1 VKVSV
6 SEPVNHEYARNEID
20 PNPYY
25 KWVVVGVMWLIA
37 CLNYTDRMTIFSVFP
52 VLQKQM
58 GLSNIG
64 LALIGSSFLWVYA
77 VFSPVG
83 GYLGDRFP
91 RRRVI
96 LGSLILFSLITFA
109 TGLAR
114 SGNQLVGLRCLL
126 GISEAVFLPPAL
138 AYIASYHFDRTRSLA
153 NSIALSGLTAGAGFG
168 SWYGG
173 YMTEHY
179 TWRIGFFLLG
189 AAGLIIALLS
199 ALVLRPDA
207 RVVIAVHAPVVAVEP
222 PGRKILA
229 IVRTPTALSLI
240 FLAFALSLTS
250 WPTHSWLPTYLF
262 ENFKLSLTRAG
273 SIVTLFAA
281 LPALVGGIAGGILA
295 DRWSR
300 HDLRG
305 RMAVQ
310 VIGFS
315 VMAPTM
321 LAIGFMPSA
330 AAVSGVLLV
339 YSVARGMLE
348 GNSMPLFCSV
358 LPPNRWSMAY
368 GLYNTAGTLAGS
380 LGIFLVGMQKAT
392 WGIGYT
398 LSAMSALLFI
408 ALVVTAMTMFRYLT
422 TDIQRQRGVDSA
434 SRISASSLQE
444 DPHPLSS

>member
-1 VKVSV
+1 VST
-6 SEPVNHEYARNEID
+6 EIVQSD
-20 PNPYY
+20 IDSNPYY

-52 VLQKQM
+52 VLKNEM
-58 GLSNIG
+58 GLSDIG

-96 LGSLILFSLITFA
+96 LGSLVLFSLITFA

-114 SGNQLVGLRCLL
+114 TGNQLVGLRCLL

-153 NSIALSGLTAGAGFG
+153 NSIALSGLTAGAGLG

-173 YMTEHY
+173 FMTEHY
-179 TWRIGFFLLG
+179 SWRIGFVLLG
-189 AAGLIIALLS
+189 GVGVLTAVLAM
-199 ALVLRPDA
+199 LVLRPDA
-207 RVVIAVHAPVVAVEP
+207 PVTVSREPGLVTEP

-229 IVRTPTALSLI
+229 ILKTPTAACLI
-240 FLAFALSLTS
+240 FLAFALSMTS
-250 WPTHSWLPTYLF
+250 WPTHSWLPTYIF

-273 SIVTLFAA
+273 SIVTIFAA
-281 LPALVGGIAGGILA
+281 LPALLGGIAGGILA
-295 DRWSR
+295 DWWSR
-300 HDLRG
+300 RNVRG

-310 VIGFS
+310 VIGFC

-330 AAVSGVLLV
+330 ATVAGVLLI

-358 LPPNRWSMAY
+358 LPANRWSMAY

-380 LGIFLVGMQKAT
+380 LGIFFVGMQKAT
-392 WGIGYT
+392 WGIGYA
-398 LSAMSALLFI
+398 LSAMSVLLFVS
-408 ALVVTAMTMFRYLT
+408 LVVTAITTFRFLP
-422 TDIQRQRGVDSA
+422 TDIQRQRDIEIAVTHA
-434 SRISASSLQE
+434 
-444 DPHPLSS
+444 LSS

>member
-1 VKVSV
+1 
-6 SEPVNHEYARNEID
+6 
-20 PNPYY
+20 
-25 KWVVVGVMWLIA
+25 VGVMWLIA

-52 VLQKQM
+52 VLKNEM
-58 GLSNIG
+58 GLTDIG

-96 LGSLILFSLITFA
+96 LGSLVLFSLITFA

-114 SGNQLVGLRCLL
+114 TGNQLVALRCLL

-153 NSIALSGLTAGAGFG
+153 NSIALSGLTAGAGLG

-173 YMTEHY
+173 FMTEHY
-179 TWRIGFFLLG
+179 SWRIGFFLLG
-189 AAGLIIALLS
+189 GVGVLTALVS
-199 ALVLRPDA
+199 MTVLRPDA
-207 RVVIAVHAPVVAVEP
+207 PVTVARVPEVVTEP

-229 IVRTPTALSLI
+229 ILKTPTAACLI

-250 WPTHSWLPTYLF
+250 WPTHSWLPTYIF

-273 SIVTLFAA
+273 SVVTLFAA
-281 LPALVGGIAGGILA
+281 LPALIGGIAGGILA

-300 HDLRG
+300 RDVRG

-310 VIGFS
+310 VIGFC

-330 AAVSGVLLV
+330 TTVAGVLLV

-348 GNSMPLFCSV
+348 GNSMPVFCSV
-358 LPPNRWSMAY
+358 LPANRWSMAY

-380 LGIFLVGMQKAT
+380 LGIFFVGMQKAT

-398 LSAMSALLFI
+398 LSAMSVLLFMS
-408 ALVVTAMTMFRYLT
+408 LVVTAITTFRFLP
-422 TDIQRQRGVDSA
+422 TDIRRQRDLEIA
-434 SRISASSLQE
+434 SPQVVSS
-444 DPHPLSS
+444 

>member
-1 VKVSV
+1 VS
-6 SEPVNHEYARNEID
+6 ARAEQLETD
-20 PNPYY
+20 HNPYY

-37 CLNYTDRMTIFSVFP
+37 CLNYTDRMTIFSAFP

-96 LGSLILFSLITFA
+96 IGSLVLFSLVTFA

-114 SGNQLVGLRCLL
+114 SGNELVALRCLL
-126 GISEAVFLPPAL
+126 GVSEAVFLPPAL
-138 AYIASYHFDRTRSLA
+138 AYIASYHFDSTRSLA
-153 NSIALSGLTAGAGFG
+153 NSIALSGLTAGAGLG

-173 YMTEHY
+173 FMTDHY
-179 TWRIGFFLLG
+179 TWRTGFFLLG
-189 AAGLIIALLS
+189 GVGMLVAVIS
-199 ALVLRPDA
+199 AFVLRRD
-207 RVVIAVHAPVVAVEP
+207 APVTTARTPVLAPEP

-229 IVRTPTALSLI
+229 IIKTPTALCLI

-250 WPTHSWLPTYLF
+250 WPTHSWLPTYIF

-300 HDLRG
+300 HDVRG

-315 VMAPTM
+315 IMAPTM

-330 AAVSGVLLV
+330 ATVAGVLLV

-368 GLYNTAGTLAGS
+368 GIYNTAGTLAGS
-380 LGIFLVGMQKAT
+380 LGIFLVGMQKAS

-398 LSAMSALLFI
+398 LSAMSALLFV
-408 ALVVTAMTMFRYLT
+408 ALGVTAMTTFRYLA
-422 TDIQRQRGVDSA
+422 TDIKRQREIESTA
-434 SRISASSLQE
+434 PQA
-444 DPHPLSS
+444 LSS

>member
-1 VKVSV
+1 
-6 SEPVNHEYARNEID
+6 VNAETAQSEID
-20 PNPYY
+20 SNPYY

-52 VLQKQM
+52 VLKHEM
-58 GLSNIG
+58 GLTDIG

-77 VFSPVG
+77 VFSPIG

-96 LGSLILFSLITFA
+96 LGSLVLFSLITFA

-114 SGNQLVGLRCLL
+114 TGNQLVALRCLL

-153 NSIALSGLTAGAGFG
+153 NSIALSGLTAGAGLG

-173 YMTEHY
+173 FMTEHY
-179 TWRIGFFLLG
+179 SWRIGFFLLG
-189 AAGLIIALLS
+189 GVGVLTAVASTVL
-199 ALVLRPDA
+199 LRPDA
-207 RVVIAVHAPVVAVEP
+207 PVTVARVPEVATEP

-229 IVRTPTALSLI
+229 ILKTPTAACLI

-250 WPTHSWLPTYLF
+250 WPTHSWLPTYMF

-281 LPALVGGIAGGILA
+281 LPALFGGIAGGILA

-300 HDLRG
+300 RDVRG

-310 VIGFS
+310 VIGFCI
-315 VMAPTM
+315 MAPTM

-358 LPPNRWSMAY
+358 LPANRWSMAY

-392 WGIGYT
+392 WGIGYS
-398 LSAMSALLFI
+398 LSAMSVLLFMS
-408 ALVVTAMTMFRYLT
+408 LVVTAITTFRFLP
-422 TDIQRQRGVDSA
+422 TDIRRQRDIEIAAPQPV
-434 SRISASSLQE
+434 
-444 DPHPLSS
+444 LS

>member
-1 VKVSV
+1 
-6 SEPVNHEYARNEID
+6 VNAE
-20 PNPYY
+20 NPRLETDSNPHY

-52 VLQKQM
+52 VLKKEM
-58 GLSNIG
+58 ALSDIG

-77 VFSPVG
+77 IFSPIG

-96 LGSLILFSLITFA
+96 LGSLVLFSLITFA
-109 TGLAR
+109 TGLVRA
-114 SGNQLVGLRCLL
+114 GNQLVALRCLL
-126 GISEAVFLPPAL
+126 GISEAIFLPPAL
-138 AYIASYHFDRTRSLA
+138 AYIASYHSDRTRSLA
-153 NSIALSGLTAGAGFG
+153 NSIALSGLTTGAGLG

-173 YMTEHY
+173 FMTEHY
-179 TWRIGFFLLG
+179 SWRLGFFVLG
-189 AAGLIIALLS
+189 GVGILMAVISILI
-199 ALVLRPDA
+199 LRPD
-207 RVVIAVHAPVVAVEP
+207 VAVGRIPGVVTEP
-222 PGRKILA
+222 PGEKILA
-229 IVRTPTALSLI
+229 IVKTPTAACLI

-250 WPTHSWLPTYLF
+250 WPVHSWLPTYVF

-273 SIVTLFAA
+273 SMVTLFAA
-281 LPALVGGIAGGILA
+281 LPALAGGIAGGILA
-295 DRWSR
+295 DQWSR
-300 HDLRG
+300 RDVRG

-310 VIGFS
+310 VIGFC

-330 AAVSGVLLV
+330 ATVAGVLLL

-380 LGIFLVGMQKAT
+380 LGIFLVGMQKAS

-398 LSAMSALLFI
+398 LSSMSILLFLSL
-408 ALVVTAMTMFRYLT
+408 AVTAITMFRFLPK
-422 TDIQRQRGVDSA
+422 DVQRQR
-434 SRISASSLQE
+434 E
-444 DPHPLSS
+444 LSPVPVPF

>member
-1 VKVSV
+1 MNERELR
-6 SEPVNHEYARNEID
+6 SEVD
-20 PNPYY
+20 PNARY

-77 VFSPVG
+77 IFSPVG

-96 LGSLILFSLITFA
+96 VGSLILFSLTTFA

-153 NSIALSGLTAGAGFG
+153 NSIALSGLTAGAGLG

-173 YMTEHY
+173 FMTEHY
-179 TWRIGFFLLG
+179 TWRTGFFVLG
-189 AAGLIIALLS
+189 AAGLLIAVLS
-199 ALVLRPDA
+199 MLVLRPDA
-207 RVVIAVHAPVVAVEP
+207 RVTVHAPQAAIEP
-222 PGRKILA
+222 PGRKIWA
-229 IVRTPTALSLI
+229 IVKTPTALSLI

-250 WPTHSWLPTYLF
+250 WPTHSWLPTYFF
-262 ENFKLSLTRAG
+262 ENFKLSLTKAG
-273 SIVTLFAA
+273 SMVTLFAA
-281 LPALVGGIAGGILA
+281 LPALAGGIAGGILA
-295 DRWSR
+295 DRWFRS
-300 HDLRG
+300 DLRA

-310 VIGFS
+310 VIGFGI
-315 VMAPTM
+315 MTPAM
-321 LAIGFMPSA
+321 FAIGFMPSA
-330 AAVSGVLLV
+330 KAAAGILLV

-358 LPPNRWSMAY
+358 LPPHRWSMAY

-380 LGIFLVGMQKAT
+380 LGIFLVGVKKSS

-398 LSAMSALLFI
+398 LSAMSVLLLI
-408 ALVVTAMTMFRYLT
+408 ALVVTATTMFRYLT
-422 TDIQRQRGVDSA
+422 NDIQRQREAANGAGGSA
-434 SRISASSLQE
+434 
-444 DPHPLSS
+444 

>member
-1 VKVSV
+1 MNAEIVQT
-6 SEPVNHEYARNEID
+6 EID
-20 PNPYY
+20 SNPYY

-52 VLQKQM
+52 VLKNEM
-58 GLSNIG
+58 GLTDIG

-96 LGSLILFSLITFA
+96 LGSLVLFSLITFA
-109 TGLAR
+109 TGLTR
-114 SGNQLVGLRCLL
+114 TGNQLVALRCLL
-126 GISEAVFLPPAL
+126 GVSEAVFLPPAL

-153 NSIALSGLTAGAGFG
+153 NSIALSGLTAGAGLG

-173 YMTEHY
+173 FMTEHY
-179 TWRIGFFLLG
+179 SWRIGFFLLG
-189 AAGLIIALLS
+189 GVGVLTAVVS

-207 RVVIAVHAPVVAVEP
+207 PITVARLPEVVTEP
-222 PGRKILA
+222 PGRKIFA
-229 IVRTPTALSLI
+229 ILKTPTAACLI

-250 WPTHSWLPTYLF
+250 WPTHSWLPTYIF

-273 SIVTLFAA
+273 SVVTLFAA
-281 LPALVGGIAGGILA
+281 LPALIGGIAGGILA

-300 HDLRG
+300 RDVRG

-310 VIGFS
+310 VIGFC

-330 AAVSGVLLV
+330 ATVAGVLLV

-358 LPPNRWSMAY
+358 LPANRWSMAY

-380 LGIFLVGMQKAT
+380 LGIFFVGMQKAT

-398 LSAMSALLFI
+398 LSAMSVLLFI
-408 ALVVTAMTMFRYLT
+408 SLVVTAITTFRFLP
-422 TDIQRQRGVDSA
+422 TDIKRQREIEIPVP
-434 SRISASSLQE
+434 RTVSS
-444 DPHPLSS
+444 

>member
-1 VKVSV
+1 MNANS
-6 SEPVNHEYARNEID
+6 
-20 PNPYY
+20 NPRY

-52 VLQKQM
+52 VLKSEM
-58 GLSNIG
+58 GLSDIG
-64 LALIGSSFLWVYA
+64 LALLGSTFLWVYA

-91 RRRVI
+91 RRKVV
-96 LGSLILFSLITFA
+96 LGSLVLFSLVTFA

-114 SGNQLVGLRCLL
+114 SGNQLLALRCLL

-138 AYIASYHFDRTRSLA
+138 AYIASYHFDQTRSLA
-153 NSIALSGLTAGAGFG
+153 NSIALSGLTAGAGLG

-173 YMTEHY
+173 FMTEHY
-179 TWRIGFFLLG
+179 SWRIGFFVLGGTGLLV
-189 AAGLIIALLS
+189 AVIAG
-199 ALVLRPDA
+199 LVLRPDSPVAIA
-207 RVVIAVHAPVVAVEP
+207 RAPEVATEA
-222 PGRKILA
+222 PGQKILA
-229 IVRTPTALSLI
+229 IFRTHTAVALI

-250 WPTHSWLPTYLF
+250 WPTHSWLPTYIF

-300 HDLRG
+300 RDPRG

-315 VMAPTM
+315 IMAPTM
-321 LAIGFMPSA
+321 LALGFMPSA
-330 AAVSGVLLV
+330 ATVAAVLLV

-348 GNSMPLFCSV
+348 GNSMPIFCSV

-380 LGIFLVGMQKAT
+380 LGIFLVGMQKAS
-392 WGIGYT
+392 WGIGHT
-398 LSAMSALLFI
+398 LSAMSVLLFI
-408 ALVVTAMTMFRYLT
+408 ALVVTTFTMYRSLAK
-422 TDIQRQRGVDSA
+422 DIQRQRTVQESGDLL
-434 SRISASSLQE
+434 ISAAIRPAE
-444 DPHPLSS
+444 GH

>member
-1 VKVSV
+1 VIGES
-6 SEPVNHEYARNEID
+6 ARFETD
-20 PNPYY
+20 SHPYY

-37 CLNYTDRMTIFSVFP
+37 CMNYTDRMTVFSVFP

-77 VFSPVG
+77 VFSPIG

-91 RRRVI
+91 RRRII
-96 LGSLILFSLITFA
+96 LGSLVLFSLVTFA

-114 SGNQLVGLRCLL
+114 SGNELLTLRCLL
-126 GISEAVFLPPAL
+126 GVSEAVFLPPAL
-138 AYIASYHFDRTRSLA
+138 AYIASYHLDRTRSLA
-153 NSIALSGLTAGAGFG
+153 NSIALSGLTAGAGLG

-173 YMTEHY
+173 FMTEHY
-179 TWRIGFFLLG
+179 SWRIGFFLLG
-189 AAGLIIALLS
+189 GVGVLIAVLS
-199 ALVLRPDA
+199 MLVLRPDTPVTIA
-207 RVVIAVHAPVVAVEP
+207 RALDVPTEAP
-222 PGRKILA
+222 GQKILA
-229 IVRTPTALSLI
+229 IVKRPTAVSLI

-250 WPTHSWLPTYLF
+250 WPTHSWLPTYIF

-273 SIVTLFAA
+273 SMVTLFAA

-295 DRWSR
+295 DWWSK
-300 HDLRG
+300 HALRA

-315 VMAPTM
+315 IMAPTM

-330 AAVSGVLLV
+330 TTVAGVLLV

-358 LPPNRWSMAY
+358 LPPHRWSMAY
-368 GLYNTAGTLAGS
+368 GLYNTAGTVAGS
-380 LGIFLVGMQKAT
+380 LGIFLVGMQKSS

-408 ALVVTAMTMFRYLT
+408 ALAVTATTMFRYLA
-422 TDIQRQRGVDSA
+422 TDIHRQREVESV
-434 SRISASSLQE
+434 SRTSVSVPGLQKDPLPFSS
-444 DPHPLSS
+444 

>member
-1 VKVSV
+1 MNAENVQ
-6 SEPVNHEYARNEID
+6 PEID
-20 PNPYY
+20 SNPSY

-52 VLQKQM
+52 VLKNEM
-58 GLSNIG
+58 GLTDIG

-96 LGSLILFSLITFA
+96 LGSLVLFSLITFA

-114 SGNQLVGLRCLL
+114 TGNELVALRCLL
-126 GISEAVFLPPAL
+126 GVSEAVFLPPAL

-153 NSIALSGLTAGAGFG
+153 NSIALSGLTAGAGLG

-173 YMTEHY
+173 FMTEHY
-179 TWRIGFFLLG
+179 SWRIGFFLLG
-189 AAGLIIALLS
+189 GIGLLTAVVS
-199 ALVLRPDA
+199 MLVLRPDTPVTLA
-207 RVVIAVHAPVVAVEP
+207 RAPEVVTEP

-229 IVRTPTALSLI
+229 IVKTPTAACLI

-250 WPTHSWLPTYLF
+250 WPTHSWLPTYIF

-300 HDLRG
+300 HDVRG

-315 VMAPTM
+315 IMAPTM

-330 AAVSGVLLV
+330 STVAGVLLV

-368 GLYNTAGTLAGS
+368 GIYNTAGTLAGS
-380 LGIFLVGMQKAT
+380 LGIFLVGVQKAS

-408 ALVVTAMTMFRYLT
+408 ALAVTAITMFRSLP
-422 TDIQRQRGVDSA
+422 TDIQRQREVEGA
-434 SRISASSLQE
+434 TRHA
-444 DPHPLSS
+444 LSS

>member
-1 VKVSV
+1 VSG
-6 SEPVNHEYARNEID
+6 ENARLEID
-20 PNPYY
+20 SNRYY

-58 GLSNIG
+58 ALSNIG

-96 LGSLILFSLITFA
+96 LGSLVLFSLVTFA

-114 SGNQLVGLRCLL
+114 TGNELVALRCLL
-126 GISEAVFLPPAL
+126 GVSEAVFLPPAL
-138 AYIASYHFDRTRSLA
+138 AYIASYHFDGTRSLA
-153 NSIALSGLTAGAGFG
+153 NSIALSGLTAGAGLG

-173 YMTEHY
+173 FMTEHY
-179 TWRIGFFLLG
+179 SWRIGFFLLG
-189 AAGLIIALLS
+189 GVGLLVAVIAM
-199 ALVLRPDA
+199 LVLRAD
-207 RVVIAVHAPVVAVEP
+207 APVAIARTQAVASEP
-222 PGRKILA
+222 LPGKILA
-229 IVRTPTALSLI
+229 IIKTPSAVSLI

-250 WPTHSWLPTYLF
+250 WPLHSWLPTYIF

-281 LPALVGGIAGGILA
+281 LPALVGGIAGGVLA

-300 HDLRG
+300 HDVRG

-315 VMAPTM
+315 IMAPTM

-330 AAVSGVLLV
+330 ATVAGVLLV

-380 LGIFLVGMQKAT
+380 LGIFLVGMQKAS

-408 ALVVTAMTMFRYLT
+408 ALGVTAMTTFRYLA
-422 TDIQRQRGVDSA
+422 TDIRRQREVDGA
-434 SRISASSLQE
+434 TPQ
-444 DPHPLSS
+444 PLSS

>member
-1 VKVSV
+1 VSA
-6 SEPVNHEYARNEID
+6 EIARLEAD

-91 RRRVI
+91 RRRVV
-96 LGSLILFSLITFA
+96 LGSLVLFSLITFA

-126 GISEAVFLPPAL
+126 GVSEAIFLPPAL
-138 AYIASYHFDRTRSLA
+138 AYIASYHFDRSRSLA
-153 NSIALSGLTAGAGFG
+153 NSIALSGLTAGAGLG

-173 YMTEHY
+173 FMTEHY
-179 TWRIGFFLLG
+179 SWRIGFFLLG
-189 AAGLIIALLS
+189 GAGMLIAVIAL
-199 ALVLRPDA
+199 LVLRPDA
-207 RVVIAVHAPVVAVEP
+207 PVTIASAPQLATEP

-229 IVRTPTALSLI
+229 IIKTPTALSLI

-273 SIVTLFAA
+273 SIITLFAA

-300 HDLRG
+300 HDVRG

-315 VMAPTM
+315 IMAPTM

-330 AAVSGVLLV
+330 KTVAGVLLV

-358 LPPNRWSMAY
+358 LPSNRWSMAY

-380 LGIFLVGMQKAT
+380 LGIFLVGMQKSS
-392 WGIGYT
+392 WGIGRT

-408 ALVVTAMTMFRYLT
+408 ALGITAMTTFRYLP
-422 TDIQRQRGVDSA
+422 TDIQRQREVETA
-434 SRISASSLQE
+434 AAHPMSS
-444 DPHPLSS
+444 

>member
-1 VKVSV
+1 
-6 SEPVNHEYARNEID
+6 
-20 PNPYY
+20 
-25 KWVVVGVMWLIA
+25 MWLIA

-58 GLSNIG
+58 ALSNIG

-96 LGSLILFSLITFA
+96 LGSLVLFSLVTFA

-114 SGNQLVGLRCLL
+114 TGNELVALRCLL
-126 GISEAVFLPPAL
+126 GVSEAVFLPPAL
-138 AYIASYHFDRTRSLA
+138 AYIASYHFDGTRSLA
-153 NSIALSGLTAGAGFG
+153 NSIALSGLTAGAGLG

-173 YMTEHY
+173 FMTEHY
-179 TWRIGFFLLG
+179 SWRIGFFLLG
-189 AAGLIIALLS
+189 GVGLLVAVIAM
-199 ALVLRPDA
+199 LVLRAD
-207 RVVIAVHAPVVAVEP
+207 APVAIARTQAVASEP
-222 PGRKILA
+222 LPGKILA
-229 IVRTPTALSLI
+229 IIKTPSAVSLI

-250 WPTHSWLPTYLF
+250 WPLHSWLPTYIF

-281 LPALVGGIAGGILA
+281 LPALVGGIAGGVLA

-300 HDLRG
+300 HDVRG

-315 VMAPTM
+315 IMAPTM

-330 AAVSGVLLV
+330 ATVAGVLLV

-380 LGIFLVGMQKAT
+380 LGIFLVGMQKAS

-408 ALVVTAMTMFRYLT
+408 ALGVTAMTTFRYLA
-422 TDIQRQRGVDSA
+422 TDIRRQREVDGA
-434 SRISASSLQE
+434 TPQ
-444 DPHPLSS
+444 PLSS

>member
-1 VKVSV
+1 MSATAEQ
-6 SEPVNHEYARNEID
+6 SETD
-20 PNPYY
+20 PNPHY

-64 LALIGSSFLWVYA
+64 LALLGSSFLWVYA

-96 LGSLILFSLITFA
+96 LGSLVLFSIVTFA

-114 SGNQLVGLRCLL
+114 TGNELLALRCFL
-126 GISEAVFLPPAL
+126 GVSEAVFLPPAL
-138 AYIASYHFDRTRSLA
+138 AYIASYHFDSTRSLA
-153 NSIALSGLTAGAGFG
+153 NSIALSGLTAGAGLG

-173 YMTEHY
+173 FMTEHY
-179 TWRIGFFLLG
+179 SWRIGFFLLG
-189 AAGLIIALLS
+189 GVGMLVAVIS
-199 ALVLRPDA
+199 TLVLRPDA
-207 RVVIAVHAPVVAVEP
+207 LVAITPAQKAASEPLLDKIIAII
-222 PGRKILA
+222 K
-229 IVRTPTALSLI
+229 TPTAVALI

-250 WPTHSWLPTYLF
+250 WPLHSWLPTYIF
-262 ENFKLSLTRAG
+262 ENFKLTLTRAG
-273 SIVTLFAA
+273 SIVTIFAA

-295 DRWSR
+295 DRWST
-300 HDLRG
+300 HDVRG

-315 VMAPTM
+315 IMAPTM

-330 AAVSGVLLV
+330 ASVAGVLLV
-339 YSVARGMLE
+339 YSIARGMLE

-380 LGIFLVGMQKAT
+380 LGIFLVGMQKSS
-392 WGIGYT
+392 WGIGHT
-398 LSAMSALLFI
+398 LSVMSALLFI
-408 ALVVTAMTMFRYLT
+408 ALGVTAMTTFRYLAK
-422 TDIQRQRGVDSA
+422 DIKRQREVTA
-434 SRISASSLQE
+434 APQ
-444 DPHPLSS
+444 PLSS

>member
-1 VKVSV
+1 VGVALRDRMGGQPVSGD
-6 SEPVNHEYARNEID
+6 NARLEID
-20 PNPYY
+20 SNPYY

-77 VFSPVG
+77 IFSPVG

-96 LGSLILFSLITFA
+96 LGSLVLFSLVTFA

-114 SGNQLVGLRCLL
+114 SGTELVALRCFL

-138 AYIASYHFDRTRSLA
+138 AYIASYHFDSTRSLA
-153 NSIALSGLTAGAGFG
+153 NSIALSGLTAGAGLG

-173 YMTEHY
+173 FMTEHY
-179 TWRIGFFLLG
+179 SWRIGFFLLG
-189 AAGLIIALLS
+189 GVGLLVAVIAM
-199 ALVLRPDA
+199 LVLRADA
-207 RVVIAVHAPVVAVEP
+207 PATDRKPEIASEP
-222 PGRKILA
+222 LPGKILA
-229 IVRTPTALSLI
+229 IIKTPSAVSLI

-250 WPTHSWLPTYLF
+250 WPLHSWLPTYIF

-300 HDLRG
+300 HDVRG

-315 VMAPTM
+315 IMAPTM

-330 AAVSGVLLV
+330 ATVSGVLLV

-380 LGIFLVGMQKAT
+380 LGIFLVGMQKAS

-398 LSAMSALLFI
+398 LSAMSVLLFI
-408 ALVVTAMTMFRYLT
+408 ALGVTAMTTFRYLA
-422 TDIQRQRGVDSA
+422 TDIRRQREVDLA
-434 SRISASSLQE
+434 TPQ
-444 DPHPLSS
+444 PLSS

>member
-1 VKVSV
+1 VSV
-6 SEPVNHEYARNEID
+6 EDVQLERD
-20 PNPYY
+20 PNPNY

-52 VLQKQM
+52 VLQKEM

-91 RRRVI
+91 RRLVI
-96 LGSLILFSLITFA
+96 LGSLVLFSLITFA

-114 SGNQLVGLRCLL
+114 TGNQLVGLRCLL
-126 GISEAVFLPPAL
+126 GVSEAVFLPPAL

-153 NSIALSGLTAGAGFG
+153 NSIALSGLTAGAGLG

-173 YMTEHY
+173 FMTEHY
-179 TWRIGFFLLG
+179 SWRTGFFLLG
-189 AAGLIIALLS
+189 GAGLLTALIAM
-199 ALVLRPDA
+199 LVLRRDA
-207 RVVIAVHAPVVAVEP
+207 PITVARTPAVVAEP

-229 IVRTPTALSLI
+229 ILKTPTAACLI

-250 WPTHSWLPTYLF
+250 WPTHSWLPTYIF
-262 ENFKLSLTRAG
+262 ENFKLSLTKAG

-315 VMAPTM
+315 IMAPTM

-330 AAVSGVLLV
+330 TSVAGVLLV

-368 GLYNTAGTLAGS
+368 GIYNTAGTLAGS
-380 LGIFLVGMQKAT
+380 LGIFFVGMQKAT

-408 ALVVTAMTMFRYLT
+408 ALGVTAMTTFRYLAR
-422 TDIQRQRGVDSA
+422 DIKRQREIESA
-434 SRISASSLQE
+434 APQA
-444 DPHPLSS
+444 LSS

>member
-1 VKVSV
+1 VS
-6 SEPVNHEYARNEID
+6 ARAEQLETN

-96 LGSLILFSLITFA
+96 IGSLVLFSLVTFA

-114 SGNQLVGLRCLL
+114 SGNELVALRCLL
-126 GISEAVFLPPAL
+126 GVSEAVFLPPAL
-138 AYIASYHFDRTRSLA
+138 AYIASFHFDSTRSLA
-153 NSIALSGLTAGAGFG
+153 NSVALSGLTAGAGLG

-173 YMTEHY
+173 FMTEHY
-179 TWRIGFFLLG
+179 SWRIGFFLLG
-189 AAGLIIALLS
+189 GVGMLVAVIS
-199 ALVLRPDA
+199 TLVLRPDA
-207 RVVIAVHAPVVAVEP
+207 PVTIARTPVVATEP
-222 PGRKILA
+222 PGQKILA
-229 IVRTPTALSLI
+229 IIKTPTAVSLI

-250 WPTHSWLPTYLF
+250 WPTHSWLPTYIF

-300 HDLRG
+300 HDVRG

-315 VMAPTM
+315 IMAPTM

-330 AAVSGVLLV
+330 TTVAGVLLV

-358 LPPNRWSMAY
+358 LSPNRWSMAY

-408 ALVVTAMTMFRYLT
+408 ALAVTAMTTFRYLA
-422 TDIQRQRGVDSA
+422 TDIKRQREVESA
-434 SRISASSLQE
+434 APQ
-444 DPHPLSS
+444 PLSSCL

>member
-1 VKVSV
+1 MSHPVSV
-6 SEPVNHEYARNEID
+6 EKAQPETD
-20 PNPYY
+20 PNPHY

-52 VLQKQM
+52 VLQKEM
-58 GLSNIG
+58 ALSNIE

-77 VFSPVG
+77 IFSPVG

-91 RRRVI
+91 RRRVVVA
-96 LGSLILFSLITFA
+96 SLVLFSLITFA

-114 SGNQLVGLRCLL
+114 TGNQLVELRCLL
-126 GISEAVFLPPAL
+126 GVSEAVFLPPAL
-138 AYIASYHFDRTRSLA
+138 AYIASCHFDSTRSLA
-153 NSIALSGLTAGAGFG
+153 NSIALSGLTVGAGLG

-173 YMTEHY
+173 FMTEHY
-179 TWRIGFFLLG
+179 SWRTGFFLLG
-189 AAGLIIALLS
+189 GAGVVIAVIS
-199 ALVLRPDA
+199 MLVLRPDA
-207 RVVIAVHAPVVAVEP
+207 PVSITRGPEVVAEP

-229 IVRTPTALSLI
+229 IVKTPTAVSLI

-250 WPTHSWLPTYLF
+250 WPTHSWLPTYMF
-262 ENFKLSLTRAG
+262 ENFKLRLTRAG

-300 HDLRG
+300 HDVRG

-321 LAIGFMPSA
+321 LAIGFMPSS
-330 AAVSGVLLV
+330 AAVAVVLLV

-358 LPPNRWSMAY
+358 LLPSRWSMAY

-380 LGIFLVGMQKAT
+380 LGIFLVGMQKAS
-392 WGIGYT
+392 WGIGHT
-398 LSAMSALLFI
+398 LSTMSALLFI
-408 ALVVTAMTMFRYLT
+408 ALGVTTMTMFRYLP
-422 TDIQRQRGVDSA
+422 TDIRQQHEADCAARNSVS
-434 SRISASSLQE
+434 
-444 DPHPLSS
+444 DPVQPVGFDVG

>member
-1 VKVSV
+1 VSG
-6 SEPVNHEYARNEID
+6 ENPRLEID
-20 PNPYY
+20 SNPYY

-96 LGSLILFSLITFA
+96 LVSLVLFSLVTFG

-114 SGNQLVGLRCLL
+114 SGNELVALRCLL
-126 GISEAVFLPPAL
+126 GVSEAVFLPPAL
-138 AYIASYHFDRTRSLA
+138 AYIASYHSDSTRSLA
-153 NSIALSGLTAGAGFG
+153 NSIALSGLTAGAGLG

-173 YMTEHY
+173 FMAEHY
-179 TWRIGFFLLG
+179 SWRIGFFLLG
-189 AAGLIIALLS
+189 GVGMLIAVFS
-199 ALVLRPDA
+199 MLVLRPDA
-207 RVVIAVHAPVVAVEP
+207 PVAIARSPEMATEL
-222 PGRKILA
+222 PGQKILA
-229 IVRTPTALSLI
+229 ILKTPTAVSLI

-250 WPTHSWLPTYLF
+250 WPTHSWLPTYIF

-273 SIVTLFAA
+273 SIVTFFAA

-300 HDLRG
+300 HDVRG

-315 VMAPTM
+315 IMAPTM

-330 AAVSGVLLV
+330 ATVAGVLLV
-339 YSVARGMLE
+339 YSIARGMLE

-380 LGIFLVGMQKAT
+380 LGIFLVGLQKAS

-408 ALVVTAMTMFRYLT
+408 ALGVTAMTTFRYLA
-422 TDIQRQRGVDSA
+422 TDIQRQREVESA
-434 SRISASSLQE
+434 SRISASDLQRE
-444 DPHPLSS
+444 THSLSS

>member
-1 VKVSV
+1 VSAGIV
-6 SEPVNHEYARNEID
+6 QTETDS
-20 PNPYY
+20 NPYY

-52 VLQKQM
+52 VLKNEM
-58 GLSNIG
+58 GLTDIG

-96 LGSLILFSLITFA
+96 LGSLVLFSLITFA

-114 SGNQLVGLRCLL
+114 TGNQLVALRCLL

-153 NSIALSGLTAGAGFG
+153 NSIALSGLTAGAGLG

-173 YMTEHY
+173 FMTEHY
-179 TWRIGFFLLG
+179 SWRIGFFLLG
-189 AAGLIIALLS
+189 GVGVLTALVS
-199 ALVLRPDA
+199 MTVLRPDA
-207 RVVIAVHAPVVAVEP
+207 PVTVARVPEVVTEP

-229 IVRTPTALSLI
+229 ILKTPTAACLI

-250 WPTHSWLPTYLF
+250 WPTHSWLPTYIF

-273 SIVTLFAA
+273 SVVTLFAA
-281 LPALVGGIAGGILA
+281 LPALIGGIAGGILA

-300 HDLRG
+300 RDVRG

-310 VIGFS
+310 VIGFC

-330 AAVSGVLLV
+330 TTVAGVLLV

-358 LPPNRWSMAY
+358 LPANRWSMAY

-380 LGIFLVGMQKAT
+380 LGIFFVGMQKAT

-398 LSAMSALLFI
+398 LSAMSVLLFMS
-408 ALVVTAMTMFRYLT
+408 LVVTAITTFRFLP
-422 TDIQRQRGVDSA
+422 TDIRRQRDLEIA
-434 SRISASSLQE
+434 SPQVVSS
-444 DPHPLSS
+444 

>member
-1 VKVSV
+1 VST
-6 SEPVNHEYARNEID
+6 EIVETETD
-20 PNPYY
+20 SNPYY

-52 VLQKQM
+52 VLKHEM
-58 GLSNIG
+58 GLTDIG

-96 LGSLILFSLITFA
+96 LGSLVLFSLITFA

-114 SGNQLVGLRCLL
+114 TGNQLVALRCLL

-153 NSIALSGLTAGAGFG
+153 NSIALSGLTAGAGVG

-173 YMTEHY
+173 FMTEHY
-179 TWRIGFFLLG
+179 SWRIGFFLLG
-189 AAGLIIALLS
+189 GVGVLTALLS
-199 ALVLRPDA
+199 MTVLRPDA
-207 RVVIAVHAPVVAVEP
+207 PVTVARVPEVVTEP

-229 IVRTPTALSLI
+229 ILKTPTAACLI

-250 WPTHSWLPTYLF
+250 WPVHSWLPTYIF

-273 SIVTLFAA
+273 SVVTLYAA
-281 LPALVGGIAGGILA
+281 LPALIGGIAGGILA

-300 HDLRG
+300 RDVRG

-310 VIGFS
+310 VIGFC

-330 AAVSGVLLV
+330 TTVAAVLLV

-358 LPPNRWSMAY
+358 LPANRWSMAY

-398 LSAMSALLFI
+398 LSAMSVLLFMS
-408 ALVVTAMTMFRYLT
+408 LVVTAITTFRFLP
-422 TDIQRQRGVDSA
+422 TDIRRQRDIKIVA
-434 SRISASSLQE
+434 PQVVSS
-444 DPHPLSS
+444 